1 MGSAPASSWSFDMGN
16 VIRMT
21 EGQARKVYA
30 LLKKTCCN
38 YISGQCI
45 VLDCPCPQLITR
57 SLICK
62 WFMRAVLPGDAP
74 LYVELTG
81 NRGRTKLCAV
91 CGLPF
96 YPRSNRAKYCDK
108 CARTVQ
114 RRQQRE
120 HMRKKRDEC

>member
-1 MGSAPASSWSFDMGN
+1 MGNVPASSWSSDMGN

-30 LLKKTCCN
+30 LLKKACCN
-38 YISGQCI
+38 YMSGQCI
-45 VLDCPCPQLITR
+45 ALDCPCPQLITR

-81 NRGRTKLCAV
+81 NRGRTKPCAV
-91 CGLPF
+91 CGQPF
-96 YPRSNRAKYCDK
+96 YPRARNAKYCDK

-114 RRQQRE
+114 RQQQRE